1 MEGINMVTS
10 LSDYADLLYFEPK
23 IPEGYFRAGY
33 EKQAVL
39 LPMRACKVL
48 VPYPK
53 EDALNLFQETILK
66 LLNCGAK
73 TEEWLADKLSLEPSL
88 IEVVIKE
95 LYERKLITKSRN
107 ITEEGTRYLEDDS
120 LSYDMKTGYVFY
132 DYTSK
137 TFMDA
142 FVPDAKFKPS
152 EIRSRKKD
160 AGIIQFFFDSTDP
173 NSYYES
179 AVVVQAEKPEMDVN
193 PSIYDVLKVCRKQRN
208 RERMMFTGNSSEE
221 KNEDIIRFAHNDK
234 VSLLNDNKDV
244 YVATYMVIP
253 TGDIVNKSNM
263 QILYPFGEGFSSQLI
278 DPIKLVANYPENE
291 ALKNALEGLQKKQT
305 DLTYNENRSV
315 RTYGEDTIKRVDSIF
330 STNIQNYPY
339 VSKRALEVES
349 KREYVLRLLKENKGK
364 NWESINSNI
373 NDYILAIYRLL
384 AATLIDV
391 ADKNDYY
398 KNLLNSDPKHNADT
412 LREIA
417 LQCGFKDD
425 EVLSKYLRI
434 KKGRVI
440 GAYGSEGAKT
450 SEEVCALVALNLLE
464 AKENN
469 DHPFYNLAKNYP
481 SFITDTFEL
490 TCLRDEGMHGNDLEY
505 NFNQVEGLG
514 RKYFNVVSLLLEG
527 LSFNEDSFILDEN
540 SVVDENS
547 LKHRKAAEHQVES
560 LFTRGVNRYP
570 GLSNKLVELLEEQA
584 YGEEFQKDPT
594 SRNIS
599 KTGES
604 YPTYV
609 AETIEFILKELCK
622 RRIERA
628 ALSDLKPYTE
638 EYGKEILRQFREDG
652 FEVDTIPY
660 YSLPNVSKSFS
671 NYKMGT
677 MQSNFYVWYF
687 SELKQPDN
695 IIPEL
700 AEVCPGFVQVVSDA
714 VSAREHKGIKDY
726 SDDSLSFIKTNLVN
740 CINQIVDLMIR
751 RGLY

>member
-1 MEGINMVTS
+1 MEEINMVTS

-23 IPEGYFRAGY
+23 IPEGYFRVGY

-53 EDALNLFQETILK
+53 DDALNLFQETILK

-73 TEEWLADKLSLEPSL
+73 EEKWLADKLSLDPSL
-88 IEVVIKE
+88 VELVVKE
-95 LYERKLITKSRN
+95 LYERKLITKSKN
-107 ITEEGTRYLEDDS
+107 ITEEGTRFLEDES

-132 DYTSK
+132 DYVSK
-137 TFMDA
+137 SFMDA
-142 FVPDAKFKPS
+142 FVPDSKFKPS
-152 EIRSRKKD
+152 EIRSRKKE

-179 AVVVQAEKPEMDVN
+179 AVVVQAEKPEQDIN
-193 PSIYDVLKVCRKQRN
+193 PTIYDVLKVCRKQRN
-208 RERMMFTGNSSEE
+208 RERMMFSGNYSEE
-221 KNEDIIRFAHNDK
+221 KDEDVIRFAHSDK

-263 QILYPFGEGFSSQLI
+263 QVLYPFGEGFSSQLI
-278 DPIKLVANYPENE
+278 DPIKVVANHPENE
-291 ALKNALEGLQKKQT
+291 SLKNAIDELRKKQT
-305 DLTYNENRSV
+305 ELTDNEKRGV
-315 RTYGEDTIKRVDSIF
+315 RTYGEDTIKRVDAIF
-330 STNIQNYPY
+330 STNIQKYPY
-339 VSKRALEVES
+339 VSRRALEVES
-349 KREYVLRLLKENKGK
+349 KREYILRLLKENKGK
-364 NWESINSNI
+364 NWETINSNI

-384 AATLIDV
+384 AAALIDV

-412 LREIA
+412 LKEIA
-417 LQCGFKDD
+417 LQCGFEDD
-425 EVLSKYLRI
+425 EVLTKYLRV

-440 GAYGSEGAKT
+440 GAYGSDGAKT

-469 DHPFYNLAKNYP
+469 EHPFYRLAKENP
-481 SFITDTFEL
+481 TFVADTFKL
-490 TCLRDEGMHGNDLEY
+490 TCLRDDGMHGNDIEY

-514 RKYFNVVSLLLEG
+514 RKYFKVISLLLDG
-527 LSFNEDSFILDEN
+527 LSFYEDKFELDETAVIDEN
-540 SVVDENS
+540 SI
-547 LKHRKAAEHQVES
+547 KHRKAAEHQVES

-570 GLSNKLVELLEEQA
+570 GLTNKLVELLEEQA
-584 YGEEFQKDPT
+584 YGEEFLKDPT

-609 AETIEFILKELCK
+609 AETIEFILKELCA
-622 RRIERA
+622 RRIEKK
-628 ALSDLKPYTE
+628 ALSKLEAYSD
-638 EYGKEILRQFREDG
+638 EYGEKLLRQFNEQG
-652 FEVDTIPY
+652 FHVNSIPF
-660 YSLPNVSKSFS
+660 YSLPNISKSFG

-687 SELKQPDN
+687 SELEQPDN

-700 AEVCPGFVQVVSDA
+700 AEVCPYFVQVVSDA
-714 VSAREHKGIKDY
+714 VDAREHKGIKDY
-726 SDDSLSFIKTNLVN
+726 SDESLTFIKANLVD
-740 CINQIVDLMIR
+740 CVNQIIDLMIR

>member
-1 MEGINMVTS
+1 MVTS

-39 LPMRACKVL
+39 LSMRACKVL

-53 EDALNLFQETILK
+53 DDALNLFQETILK

-73 TEEWLADKLSLEPSL
+73 EEKWLADKLSLDPSL
-88 IEVVIKE
+88 VEVVIKE
-95 LYERKLITKSRN
+95 LLERKLITKSRN
-107 ITEEGTRYLEDDS
+107 ITEEGTRILEDES

-132 DYTSK
+132 DYVSK
-137 TFMDA
+137 SYMDA
-142 FVPDAKFKPS
+142 FIPDSKFKPS
-152 EIRSRKKD
+152 EIKNRKKD

-179 AVVVQAEKPEMDVN
+179 AVVVKADKPEQDIN

-208 RERMMFTGNSSEE
+208 RERMMFSGNYSEE
-221 KNEDIIRFAHNDK
+221 KDKEIIRFAHSDK

-263 QILYPFGEGFSSQLI
+263 QVLYPFGEGFSSQI
-278 DPIKLVANYPENE
+278 IEPIKMAANHPDNIF
-291 ALKNALEGLQKKQT
+291 LKNAIDELKKKQT
-305 DLTYNENRSV
+305 ELTDNEKRGL

-330 STNIQNYPY
+330 STGIQNYPY
-339 VSKRALEVES
+339 VSRRALEVES
-349 KREYVLRLLKENKGK
+349 KRESIIRLIKENKGK
-364 NWESINSNI
+364 NWETINSNI
-373 NDYILAIYRLL
+373 NDYIIAIYRLL

-391 ADKNDYY
+391 AEKNDYY
-398 KNLLNSDPKHNADT
+398 KNLLNSDSKHNADT

-417 LQCGFKDD
+417 LQCGFEDN

-440 GAYGSEGAKT
+440 GAFGNEGAKS
-450 SEEVCALVALNLLE
+450 SEEVCALIALNLLE

-469 DHPFYNLAKNYP
+469 EHPFYKLAQTD
-481 SFITDTFEL
+481 STFIADTFKL
-490 TCLRDEGMHGNDLEY
+490 TCLRDNGMHGNDIEY

-514 RKYFNVVSLLLEG
+514 KKYFRVVSIVLEG
-527 LSFNEDSFILDEN
+527 LDFNEGEFKLDESSVIDEN
-540 SVVDENS
+540 SI
-547 LKHRKAAEHQVES
+547 KHRKAVEHQVES

-570 GLSNKLVELLEEQA
+570 GLTNKLVELIEEQT
-584 YGEEFQKDPT
+584 YGEEFLNDPT

-609 AETIEFILKELCK
+609 AETIEFLLKELCE
-622 RRIERA
+622 RRIEKK
-628 ALSDLKPYTE
+628 ALSKLEAFTD
-638 EYGKEILRQFREDG
+638 EYGDKLLKQFQEQG
-652 FEVDTIPY
+652 FCVKSIPFY
-660 YSLPNVSKSFS
+660 ALPNISKSFG

-687 SELKQPDN
+687 SELEQPDN

-700 AEVCPGFVQVVSDA
+700 AEVCPSFVQVVSDA
-714 VSAREHKGIKDY
+714 VDAREHKGIKDY
-726 SDDSLSFIKTNLVN
+726 ADESLTYIKENLID
-740 CINQIVDLMIR
+740 CINQVVDLMIR

>member
-1 MEGINMVTS
+1 MEEINMVTS
-10 LSDYADLLYFEPK
+10 LNDYTDLLYFEPK

-33 EKQAVL
+33 EKQAVV

-53 EDALNLFQETILK
+53 DDALNLFQETILK

-73 TEEWLADKLSLEPSL
+73 EEGWLSKMLSLDPSL
-88 IEVVIKE
+88 VEVVIKE

-107 ITEEGTRYLEDDS
+107 ITEEGTRFLEDES
-120 LSYDMKTGYVFY
+120 LSYDMKTGYIFY
-132 DYTSK
+132 DYVSK
-137 TFMDA
+137 SFMDA
-142 FVPDAKFKPS
+142 FIPDNRFKPS

-160 AGIIQFFFDSTDP
+160 AGIIQFYFDSTDP
-173 NSYYES
+173 NSKYES
-179 AVVVQAEKPEMDVN
+179 AIIVQAEKPEQDIN

-208 RERMMFTGNSSEE
+208 RERMIFSGHYSDE
-221 KNEDIIRFAHNDK
+221 KDEDVTRFAHSDK

-263 QILYPFGEGFSSQLI
+263 QVLYPFGEGFSSQLI
-278 DPIKLVANYPENE
+278 DPIKLIANRTENDSLRNAIDE
-291 ALKNALEGLQKKQT
+291 LKKKQT
-305 DLTYNENRSV
+305 ALTENEKRGV
-315 RTYGEDTIKRVDSIF
+315 RTYGEDTIKRVDAIF
-330 STNIQNYPY
+330 SEKIQNYPY
-339 VSKRALEVES
+339 VSKQALEVES
-349 KREYVLRLLKENKGK
+349 KREYILRLIKENKGK
-364 NWESINSNI
+364 NWETINSNI

-384 AATLIDV
+384 AAALIDV

-398 KNLLNSDPKHNADT
+398 RNLLNSDPKHNADT

-417 LQCGFKDD
+417 LQCGFENN
-425 EVLSKYLRI
+425 EVLAKYLRV

-469 DHPFYNLAKNYP
+469 EHPFYKLAKEEP
-481 SFITDTFEL
+481 TFVADTFKL
-490 TCLRDEGMHGNDLEY
+490 TCLRDEGMHGNDMEY

-514 RKYFNVVSLLLEG
+514 RKYFKVISLLLDG
-527 LSFNEDSFILDEN
+527 LSFRVDQFELDDTM
-540 SVVDENS
+540 VVDENS
-547 LKHRKAAEHQVES
+547 IKHRKAAEHKVES
-560 LFTRGVNRYP
+560 LFTRGVNRYS
-570 GLSNKLVELLEEQA
+570 GLSNKLVELIEEQT
-584 YGEEFQKDPT
+584 YGEEFLNDPT
-594 SRNIS
+594 SRSIS

-609 AETIEFILKELCK
+609 AETIEFILKELCA
-622 RRIERA
+622 RRIEKR
-628 ALSDLKPYTE
+628 ALSNLKPYTE
-638 EYGKEILRQFREDG
+638 EYGEWILSQFREHG
-652 FEVDTIPY
+652 FQVNSIPY
-660 YSLPNVSKSFS
+660 YSLPNISKSFG

-677 MQSNFYVWYF
+677 MQSNLYVWYF
-687 SELKQPDN
+687 SELEQPDN

-700 AEVCPGFVQVVSDA
+700 AEICPYFIQVISDA
-714 VSAREHKGIKDY
+714 VEVREHKGIKEF
-726 SDDSLSFIKTNLVN
+726 SNDSLTFIKNNLVDFV
-740 CINQIVDLMIR
+740 NQIVDLMIR